1 MNVSVTCQ
9 NRFHALQSC
18 ALPSLKWNPK
28 LAVETVPVD
37 GRPLL
42 QGFYAGC
49 LVNDECRVGSA
60 RSLVQSAGI
69 PKLVARPDCNGYEVG
84 CLVGGLEHVLFF
96 HILGIIIK
104 ID

>member
-1 MNVSVTCQ
+1 ME
-9 NRFHALQSC
+9 
-18 ALPSLKWNPK
+18 PDPK

-37 GRPLL
+37 GRPSP

-69 PKLVARPDCNGYEVG
+69 PKRVARPDCSGYEVG
-84 CLVGGLEHVLFF
+84 CIWFNLRYDMID
-96 HILGIIIK
+96 ILGPLVLTMFAYPACC
-104 ID
+104 